1 MLVTIMI
8 TIINIIIIIIIII
21 NDVWAERTLWMGW
34 LFDPL
39 YHLCNIILLLF
50 LM

>member
-8 TIINIIIIIIIII
+8 TIINIIIIIIII

>member
-8 TIINIIIIIIIII
+8 TIINIIIII